1 MTNLKDIRLPHPY
14 PKRAFSQYIR
24 GLSDIY
30 SQQNAEDYSVT
41 TLAGVEFTEG
51 HCFYCGKDLVITQAN
66 GSQSL
71 DNSVQYDHVMPASS
85 CGLYAKGNI
94 VIACSDCNLE
104 KSNTPVRDYY
114 ELRLQRGDNTYFK
127 SLKELDIELL
137 KFQAPYIRDFPE
149 FYSMSLLLQHDEDLV
164 PFSSIEA
171 LFKNKIEFPDT
182 LATSSN
188 SDLKM
193 HKSPNYEFWKGL
205 QNKQNPLYANYSDFS
220 RTDYTARVS
229 ALFARFIDKFGI
241 DANVFTLGYEKLLEW
256 ANDSLSEIAM
266 NSKAEHS
273 KYKTL
278 LTIFF
283 KTFNY
288 KTDELLTY
296 KPALQHYHKK

>member
-1 MTNLKDIRLPHPY
+1 MGNLKHIRLPHPY

-30 SQQNAEDYSVT
+30 SQQNSEDYTAT
-41 TLAGVEFTEG
+41 TLYGVRFTEG
-51 HCFYCGKDLVITQAN
+51 HCFYCGKDLVITLAN
-66 GSQSL
+66 GSKTL
-71 DNSVQYDHVMPASS
+71 DNDVQYDHLMPASL
-85 CGLYAKGNI
+85 CGLYAKGNV
-94 VIACSDCNLE
+94 VIACSECNLE
-104 KSNTPVRDYY
+104 KSNTPVREYY
-114 ELRLQRGDNTYFK
+114 ELRFERNDNTYFN
-127 SLKELDIELL
+127 SIEELDSKLAH
-137 KFQAPYIRDFPE
+137 FQLPYINKFPE
-149 FYSMSLLLQHDEDLV
+149 FYAMSLLLQRDEDLI
-164 PFSSIEA
+164 PFKSIEE

-205 QNKQNPLYANYSDFS
+205 QNKANPLYANYAEFS
-220 RTDYTARVS
+220 KNDYTARVS
-229 ALFARFIDKFGI
+229 ALFSRFIDKFGI
-241 DANVFTLGYEKLLEW
+241 NANVFTIPYKELLAW
-256 ANDSLSEIAM
+256 ANDELSEIAV

-278 LTIFF
+278 LSVFF

-296 KPALQHYHKK
+296 NPAIKHYRTK